1 MEDSDKRTVGLVAT
15 AITAVICGCPG
26 LISLCFG
33 AMFALTGSIPGAD
46 IDIGGSS
53 DPAAAIGLGVGGICV
68 GLLLVAIPAA
78 VGFFM
83 LRNRA
88 PAPAPAAP
96 RPPAGPDEP
105 LPPAI

>member
-1 MEDSDKRTVGLVAT
+1 MEDSDKRNVGLIAT

-33 AMFALTGSIPGAD
+33 AMFAITGSIPGAD

-53 DPAAAIGLGVGGICV
+53 DPSAAIGLGIGGICI

-83 LRNRA
+83 LRNRT
-88 PAPAPAAP
+88 AAP
-96 RPPAGPDEP
+96 SPVAPPTTQGPDEP